1 MDFIT
6 VIKSLKAYGAD
17 HILVS
22 FAVTVLVWVT
32 TKLSKISKLKHFLP
46 FIYAFFV
53 YALYETVF
61 KSGVKF
67 DEEFFSG
74 VSVTAALS
82 FAEYHIF
89 GRILSGK
96 KINSLKLS
104 AIISVLEA
112 YGAKNAE
119 ELANKI
125 ISALTTHNSTDS
137 AADIIKNVLLSENET
152 LYDSEAVAETIKA
165 IIDGLNKK
173 S

>member
-6 VIKSLKAYGAD
+6 VIRSLKAYGAD
-17 HILVS
+17 LILVS
-22 FAVTVLVWVT
+22 LAVTVLVWIT

-53 YALYETVF
+53 YALYKTVF

-112 YGAKNAE
+112 YGAENAE
-119 ELANKI
+119 ELADKI
-125 ISALTTHNSTDS
+125 ISALATHDSADS
-137 AADIIKNVLLSENET
+137 AADIIKSVLLSEKKT
-152 LYDSEAVAETIKA
+152 LYDSETAAETIQA

-173 S
+173 P

>member
-6 VIKSLKAYGAD
+6 VIRSLKAYGAD
-17 HILVS
+17 LILVS
-22 FAVTVLVWVT
+22 LAVTVLVWIT

-53 YALYETVF
+53 YALYKTVF

-89 GRILSGK
+89 GRIL
-96 KINSLKLS
+96 
-104 AIISVLEA
+104 
-112 YGAKNAE
+112 
-119 ELANKI
+119 
-125 ISALTTHNSTDS
+125 
-137 AADIIKNVLLSENET
+137 
-152 LYDSEAVAETIKA
+152 
-165 IIDGLNKK
+165 
-173 S
+173 

>member
-6 VIKSLKAYGAD
+6 VIKNLKDYGAEFV
-17 HILVS
+17 IVS
-22 FAVTVLVWVT
+22 LAVTGLVRFTV
-32 TKLSKISKLKHFLP
+32 KLCKASTLKHFLP

-53 YALYETVF
+53 YALYEAVF

-67 DEEFFSG
+67 DEAFFSD

-89 GRILSGK
+89 GRMFSGK
-96 KINSLKLS
+96 KITSLEVS

-119 ELANKI
+119 NLADKI
-125 ISALTTHNSTDS
+125 ISALSSADS
-137 AADIIKNVLLSENET
+137 ADDATDIIKNVLLSENET
-152 LYDSEAVAETIKA
+152 FSDPEALAETIKA
-165 IIDGLNKK
+165 ITDGLNKK
-173 S
+173 P

>member
-6 VIKSLKAYGAD
+6 VIRSLKAYGAD
-17 HILVS
+17 LILVS
-22 FAVTVLVWVT
+22 LAVTVLVWIT
-32 TKLSKISKLKHFLP
+32 TKLSKISKLKHFLH

-112 YGAKNAE
+112 YGAENAE

-125 ISALTTHNSTDS
+125 ISALTTHDS
-137 AADIIKNVLLSENET
+137 SDGAADIIKNVLLSEKKT
-152 LYDSEAVAETIKA
+152 LYDSETAAETIKA

-173 S
+173 P

>member
-6 VIKSLKAYGAD
+6 VIRSLKAYGAD
-17 HILVS
+17 LILVS
-22 FAVTVLVWVT
+22 LAVMVLVWIT

-53 YALYETVF
+53 YALYKTVF

-112 YGAKNAE
+112 YGAENAE
-119 ELANKI
+119 ELADKI
-125 ISALTTHNSTDS
+125 ISALATHDSADS
-137 AADIIKNVLLSENET
+137 AADIIKSVLLSEKKT
-152 LYDSEAVAETIKA
+152 LYDSETAAETIQA

-173 S
+173 P

>member
-6 VIKSLKAYGAD
+6 VIRSLKAYGAD
-17 HILVS
+17 LILVS
-22 FAVTVLVWVT
+22 LAVTVLVWIT

-53 YALYETVF
+53 YARYETVF

-96 KINSLKLS
+96 KINPLKLS

-112 YGAKNAE
+112 YGAENAE
-119 ELANKI
+119 ELADKI
-125 ISALTTHNSTDS
+125 ISALTTHDSANS
-137 AADIIKNVLLSENET
+137 AADIIKNVLLSEKKT
-152 LYDSEAVAETIKA
+152 LYDSEAAAETIKA

-173 S
+173 P

>member
-6 VIKSLKAYGAD
+6 VIRSLKAYGAD
-17 HILVS
+17 LILVS
-22 FAVTVLVWVT
+22 LAVTVLVWIT

-53 YALYETVF
+53 YALYKTVF

-112 YGAKNAE
+112 YGAENAE
-119 ELANKI
+119 ELADKI
-125 ISALTTHNSTDS
+125 ISALATHDSADS
-137 AADIIKNVLLSENET
+137 AADIIKSVLLSEKKT
-152 LYDSEAVAETIKA
+152 LYDSETAAETIRA

-173 S
+173 P

>member
-6 VIKSLKAYGAD
+6 LIQSLKAYGAEF
-17 HILVS
+17 ISVS
-22 FAVTVLVWVT
+22 LAVTVLVRLT
-32 TKLSKISKLKHFLP
+32 AKLFKISGLKHFLP

-53 YALYETVF
+53 YALYEAVF
-61 KSGVKF
+61 KGGVKF

-74 VSVTAALS
+74 VSVIAAVS
-82 FAEYHIF
+82 FAECHIF

-96 KINSLKLS
+96 KINSLKSS

-119 ELANKI
+119 ELADKI
-125 ISALTTHNSTDS
+125 ISALSSRDS
-137 AADIIKNVLLSENET
+137 AGSCADIIKNVLLSEDET
-152 LYDSEAVAETIKA
+152 ICDPEAAAETITA

-173 S
+173 P

>member
-1 MDFIT
+1 M
-6 VIKSLKAYGAD
+6 
-17 HILVS
+17 
-22 FAVTVLVWVT
+22 
-32 TKLSKISKLKHFLP
+32 
-46 FIYAFFV
+46 YAFFV

-112 YGAKNAE
+112 YGAENAE
-119 ELANKI
+119 ELADKI
-125 ISALTTHNSTDS
+125 ISALTTHDSADS

-152 LYDSEAVAETIKA
+152 LYDSEAAAETIKA

-173 S
+173 P

>member
-17 HILVS
+17 FILVS
-22 FAVTVLVWVT
+22 LAVTVLVWLT
-32 TKLSKISKLKHFLP
+32 AKLSKISTLKHFLP

-61 KSGVKF
+61 KGGVKF
-67 DEEFFSG
+67 NEEFFSG

-89 GRILSGK
+89 GRILSGER
-96 KINSLKLS
+96 INSLKVS

-112 YGAKNAE
+112 YGAENAE
-119 ELANKI
+119 KLADKI
-125 ISALTTHNSTDS
+125 ISALASHNSSGD
-137 AADIIKNVLLSENET
+137 AADIIKEVLLSEDET
-152 LYDSEAVAETIKA
+152 LCDPEAAAETIKA
-165 IIDGLNKK
+165 ILDGLNKK
-173 S
+173 P